1 MMWARM
7 ETSRAETGS
16 SSTMRR
22 ALVESARAM
31 ASRCRWPPLNSCGNR
46 RATSGR
52 KPTSSRRC
60 TTRARTSAEERRS
73 CALIGSAMISPTR
86 MPGLS
91 ELYVSWTPPGP
102 FRRSPGRAGPRRC
115 PTLRPSTSMVPDV
128 GASAASTSFDVV
140 VLPHPDSPTR
150 PSVSPALIVKLIP
163 STALTTV
170 RLAPNSELPI
180 GKCFW
185 RSCTS
190 RSGLAT
196 RRGLLDGQP
205 ASNAAGAV
213 QIVLLWLFEPAAV
226 DRPRA
231 AGLEA
236 GPGRKAR
243 RIGRLTRDAAKRLL
257 DAELRNG
264 IEEGPRV
271 RMAGL
276 VEQPPHRLHLHDLS
290 RVHHRDPVTH
300 LGDDAE
306 VVGDED
312 QRDAGRALEIL
323 QQIQVL
329 QLDGDVEVRRGLV
342 RDDDP

>member
-115 PTLRPSTSMVPDV
+115 PTLRPSNSIVPDV

-140 VLPHPDSPTR
+140 VLPQPDSPTR

-163 STALTTV
+163 STALTRA
-170 RLAPNSELPI
+170 RLAPKSDPPI

-185 RSCTS
+185 RSRTS
-190 RSGLAT
+190 RSALSARG
-196 RRGLLDGQP
+196 GLLERSHAP
-205 ASNAAGAV
+205 TPAGAV
-213 QIVLLWLFEPAAV
+213 QTVRLRPPAPAGV
-226 DRPRA
+226 DRPLAGGMEA
-231 AGLEA
+231 APA
-236 GPGRKAR
+236 GEVRK
-243 RIGRLTRDAAKRLL
+243 IGWLTRDAAKRLL
-257 DAELRNG
+257 DPE
-264 IEEGPRV
+264 PRDRV
-271 RMAGL
+271 DQRPGVGMARP
-276 VEQPPHRLHLHDLS
+276 VEQATHRLHLHDPAG
-290 RVHHRDPVTH
+290 VHHRHPVAH
-300 LGDDAE
+300 LGHDAE
-306 VVGDED
+306 VVRDED
-312 QRDAGRALEIL
+312 QRDAGRTLKIL
-323 QQIQVL
+323 QQIQL
-329 QLDGDVEVRRGLV
+329 LEL
-342 RDDDP
+342 